1 MQKIYFISVLIFST
15 YITAEP
21 IKNNQ
26 FNNSEINK
34 KYEQLAKNIKQLN
47 KSKIAIV
54 VNKKMSIELDELKTK
69 LNDNEIS
76 SEILIVE
83 NDLGSIISEFLN
95 ISLGE
100 RKYDELSDSG
110 IKDLKLVYRVR
121 DDFDYIHIISN
132 DEYQLYQIAAYIRFN
147 FGLDYEITT
156 FREYYEQE
164 FDPYEMRV
172 QRVKLIE

>member
-21 IKNNQ
+21 IKNKQ

-100 RKYDELSDSG
+100 RKYEELSDSG

>member
-83 NDLGSIISEFLN
+83 NQLDSIISEFLN

-100 RKYDELSDSG
+100 DKYEELSNSG
-110 IKDLKLVYRVR
+110 IEELKLVYRVR

>member
-110 IKDLKLVYRVR
+110 IKDLKLVNRVR

>member
-69 LNDNEIS
+69 LNDNKIS

-100 RKYDELSDSG
+100 RKYEELSDSG
-110 IKDLKLVYRVR
+110 IKDLKLVNRVR

>member
-47 KSKIAIV
+47 KSKIAII

-100 RKYDELSDSG
+100 RKYEELSDSG

>member
-15 YITAEP
+15 YLTAEP

-100 RKYDELSDSG
+100 RKYEELSDSG

>member
-47 KSKIAIV
+47 KSKIAII

-76 SEILIVE
+76 SEILIVK

-100 RKYDELSDSG
+100 RKYEELSDSG

>member
-100 RKYDELSDSG
+100 RKYEELSDSG